1 MLVHYNLI
9 FVFLFWAPQKRLNKV
24 NISRSLIL
32 SVKAPLSKVLM
43 WEESTTLS
51 RIAVRYSF
59 LSIRLQSTQR
69 FSERRSIRSSQM
81 RVLRPLPS
89 INGWTTFISTYL
101 SAISSRVVSGIR
113 SIVGM
118 MVGKCRQLANVN
130 PPFDIFLLRIC
141 PANSYKPPSSGAI
154 KIQPLWLMY

>member
-1 MLVHYNLI
+1 MPFI
-9 FVFLFWAPQKRLNKV
+9 

-32 SVKAPLSKVLM
+32 SVKTPLSSALICV
-43 WEESTTLS
+43 ESTTLS

-69 FSERRSIRSSQM
+69 LSERRSIRSSQM
-81 RVLRPLPS
+81 RVLRPFPS
-89 INGWTTFISTYL
+89 INGCTTFISTYL

-130 PPFDIFLLRIC
+130 PPFEIFLLRIY
-141 PANSYKPPSSGAI
+141 PANSYKPPNR
-154 KIQPLWLMY
+154 